1 MRFLKLY
8 YGPLAL
14 IFLGVFEVL
23 LFSGNILV
31 GQWFYL
37 FAWWPYIFFV
47 DWLVKR
53 RTGNSLLMDRTKE
66 FLWLIPWSTFFWLI
80 FEWFNLFL
88 KNWHYINIISSLP
101 LRWTGY
107 FLSFGTVLTGLFETY
122 ELLASYN
129 ILNPYKDTATV
140 YTYHLPDARKLYP
153 WFLTL
158 GTLFLALP
166 LAYPRYSFP
175 LIWGA
180 FVFLLEPINHALGS
194 PSLLREWENG
204 SLRKFFLLLLSGLI
218 CGFLWEFWNFW
229 AQSKWIYT
237 VPFVGNIKL
246 FEMPVAGFLGFPP
259 FAVEC
264 YCLASFLS
272 LFRQGRT
279 WEQNR
284 VAEQSRS
291 SGAKTSLRL
300 KVFAF
305 VLHLVFYI
313 VMFHAIDIYTVKS
326 YA

>member
-1 MRFLKLY
+1 MTFLQLY

-14 IFLGVFEVL
+14 IFLGVCEVL
-23 LFSGNILV
+23 LFSGTPLV

-53 RTGNSLLMDRTKE
+53 RTGNSLLIDRTKE

-88 KNWHYINIISSLP
+88 KNWHYVNIISP
-101 LRWTGY
+101 IHLRWAGY
-107 FLSFGTVLTGLFETY
+107 FLSFGTVLPGLFETY
-122 ELLASYN
+122 EFLVSYG
-129 ILNPYKDTATV
+129 ILSNHRVKPI
-140 YTYHLPDARKLYP
+140 PDARKFYP
-153 WFLTL
+153 WFLLL
-158 GTLFLALP
+158 GALFLVLP
-166 LAYPRYSFP
+166 LAYPRYFFP

-180 FVFLLEPINHALGS
+180 FIFLLEPLNHALGA

-204 SLRKFFLLLLSGLI
+204 SLKKFLLLLFSGLI

-229 AQSKWIYT
+229 AQSKWVYT
-237 VPFVGNIKL
+237 VPFVGEIKL

-279 WEQNR
+279 WEGDR
-284 VAEQSRS
+284 VAEQSPSRAS
-291 SGAKTSLRL
+291 IGGKTSLKL
-300 KVFAF
+300 KIFAF
-305 VLHLVFYI
+305 ILHLVFYI
-313 VMFHAIDIYTVKS
+313 FMFHAIDVYTVKS
-326 YA
+326 YV